1 MFSTDDEVRSG
12 HGGVSSESGRSASA
26 PELNCVS
33 DVAQS
38 WCSTPGRPRSPA
50 SVASRSLTAWMPL
63 WGTEIRFDRLIVR
76 GALLTRRYR
85 RGDIVSA
92 QCQQVRG
99 LADWILGIL
108 FNSPS
113 MVFYVLRVRLETG
126 RTKTLY
132 ASNSSKP
139 DIDRAERI
147 VTAWLTSKS
156 AVATTAP
163 LAA

>member
-1 MFSTDDEVRSG
+1 MTSFP
-12 HGGVSSESGRSASA
+12 SA
-26 PELNCVS
+26 P
-33 DVAQS
+33 
-38 WCSTPGRPRSPA
+38 PGTNDQLSPIRSSRPTY
-50 SVASRSLTAWMPL
+50 LTARLPL
-63 WGTEIRFDRLIVR
+63 WGAEIRFDRLIVR